1 RPRLRHV
8 GLRAQRRR
16 QLVAGRP
23 GERRGF
29 HLAARHLPGELFWIT
44 RGLPR
49 DKNRRGLTLPRQ
61 RDIARRLPPMLGVV
75 EIGVVE
81 GLALAFVDRAGIAVP
96 KTVELRRRP
105 DDLAPR
111 RPLGSIESRV

>member
-1 RPRLRHV
+1 
-8 GLRAQRRR
+8 
-16 QLVAGRP
+16 
-23 GERRGF
+23 
-29 HLAARHLPGELFWIT
+29 
-44 RGLPR
+44 
-49 DKNRRGLTLPRQ
+49 
-61 RDIARRLPPMLGVV
+61 MLGVV

-111 RPLGSIESRV
+111 RPLRAIEFACKRPLRASRPVIVPTLPL